1 MPMNPARG
9 DEPGGA
15 RLPPPDPDAIAHS
28 EDLERRI
35 VAAIDAAGGVIRFDR
50 FMQMAL
56 YEPGLGYYAAGG
68 AKFGAA
74 GDFVTA
80 PEISPLFGDCLARQ
94 LDALIAQ
101 GCAPR
106 VLEFGA
112 GSGRLC
118 ARLVAALPALERY
131 RILELSAE
139 LRARQQAHLESV
151 LDADAFA
158 RVEWLDRL
166 PSGFDGVV
174 LANEVLDAMPVR
186 LAEKR
191 DAWLELG
198 VTCRAGELAWQAV
211 APDAALAAAIASVER
226 RTGELPA
233 PYRTEFNLNPAPWLR
248 ALADACRRAVV
259 LVIDY
264 GYECPEYYHPARRQG
279 TLVCHYRHR
288 VHDDPLWYPGLQDIS
303 AFVDFDAVADAA
315 EDCGFT
321 PVGLVTQ
328 ARFLLANGLLEAA
341 AERHAAAATE
351 RERAELA
358 QQVKTLSL
366 PQEMGEKFKVLGLAR
381 GLEIDVPALARTG
394 RDG

>member
-1 MPMNPARG
+1 MNPARG
-9 DEPGGA
+9 DDPGGA
-15 RLPPPDPDAIAHS
+15 ALPPPEPAAIEHS
-28 EDLERRI
+28 ERLRRRI
-35 VAAIDAAGGVIRFDR
+35 GEAIDAAGGVIRFDR
-50 FMQMAL
+50 YLQMAL
-56 YEPGLGYYAAGG
+56 YEPGLGYYSAGL
-68 AKFGAA
+68 AKLGAA

-94 LDALIAQ
+94 LDDLIAQ
-101 GCAPR
+101 GCAPQ

-112 GSGRLC
+112 GSGALC
-118 ARLVAALPALERY
+118 AQLLAALPMLERY
-131 RILELSAE
+131 LILEVSAD
-139 LRARQQAHLESV
+139 LRARQQAQLRAT

-166 PSGFDGVV
+166 PDGFDGLVV
-174 LANEVLDAMPVR
+174 ANEVLDAMPVR
-186 LAEKR
+186 LAEKQ

-198 VTCRAGELAWQAV
+198 VACRDGELGWQAV
-211 APDAALAAAIASVER
+211 APDAPLDAAIGSVER
-226 RTGELPA
+226 AAGELPA
-233 PYRTEFNLNPAPWLR
+233 PYRTEFNLNLAPWLR

-259 LVIDY
+259 LIVDY
-264 GYECPEYYHPARRQG
+264 GYERAEYYDPARHRG

-321 PVGLVTQ
+321 PIGLVTQ

-341 AERHAAAATE
+341 ARRHAGAAAT
-351 RERAELA
+351 RARVELA
-358 QQVKTLSL
+358 QQVKTLTL
-366 PQEMGEKFKVLGLAR
+366 PQEMGEKFKVLGLAL
-381 GLEIDVPALARTG
+381 GVDVGVPALARVG

>member
-1 MPMNPARG
+1 MPMIPARG
-9 DEPGGA
+9 DETGGA
-15 RLPPPDPDAIAHS
+15 GLPPPDPDAIAHS
-28 EDLERRI
+28 EALERRI
-35 VAAIDAAGGVIRFDR
+35 FDAIDAAGGVIRFDR

-56 YEPGLGYYAAGG
+56 YEPGLGYYAAGL

-94 LDALIAQ
+94 LDALTAQ

-112 GSGRLC
+112 GNGRLC

-131 RILELSAE
+131 QILELSAD
-139 LRARQQAHLESV
+139 LRARQQAYLDSV

-158 RVEWLDRL
+158 RLEWLDRL
-166 PSGFDGVV
+166 PSAFDGIVI
-174 LANEVLDAMPVR
+174 ANEVLDAMPVR
-186 LAEKR
+186 LAEKH
-191 DAWLELG
+191 DEWFELG
-198 VTCRAGELAWQAV
+198 VACRDGALAWRTI

-259 LVIDY
+259 LIVDY
-264 GYECPEYYHPARRQG
+264 GYERPDYYHPARRRG

-288 VHDDPLWYPGLQDIS
+288 VHDNPLWHPGLQDVS

-315 EDCGFT
+315 EDCGFR

-341 AERHAAAATE
+341 AERHAAAASA
-351 RERAELA
+351 RDRVELA
-358 QQVKTLSL
+358 QQVKTLTL
-366 PQEMGEKFKVLGLAR
+366 PQEMGEKFKVLGLTLD
-381 GLEIDVPALARTG
+381 LEIEMPALSRTG

>member
-1 MPMNPARG
+1 MNPARG
-9 DEPGGA
+9 DDPGGA
-15 RLPPPDPDAIAHS
+15 ALPPPDADAIAHS
-28 EDLERRI
+28 DRLRRHI
-35 VAAIDAAGGVIRFDR
+35 GAAIDAAGGFIRFDR

-56 YEPGLGYYAAGG
+56 YEPGLGYYSAGLAKLG
-68 AKFGAA
+68 AG

-112 GSGRLC
+112 GSGALC
-118 ARLVAALPALERY
+118 AQLLGALPALERY
-131 RILELSAE
+131 LILEVSAD
-139 LRARQQAHLESV
+139 LRARQQAYLRAA

-158 RVEWLDRL
+158 RIEWLERL
-166 PSGFDGVV
+166 PADFDGLVV
-174 LANEVLDAMPVR
+174 ANEVLDAMPVR

-198 VTCRAGELAWQAV
+198 VTCRDGELGWQAV
-211 APDAALAAAIASVER
+211 EPDAALGAAIESVER
-226 RTGELPA
+226 TAGELPA
-233 PYRTEFNLNPAPWLR
+233 PYRTEFDLNLAPWMR
-248 ALADACRRAVV
+248 ALADACTRAVV
-259 LVIDY
+259 LIVDY
-264 GYECPEYYHPARRQG
+264 GYERLDYYHPARRRG

-288 VHDDPLWYPGLQDIS
+288 VHDDPLWYPGLQDLS

-315 EDCGFT
+315 EDCGFV
-321 PVGLVTQ
+321 PLGLVTQ
-328 ARFLLANGLLEAA
+328 ARFLLASGLLEVAA
-341 AERHAAAATE
+341 RRHAGAATT
-351 RERAELA
+351 RERIELA

-366 PQEMGEKFKVLGLAR
+366 PQEMGEKFKVLGR
-381 GLEIDVPALARTG
+381 SG